1 MRAVRPTRGGDDRG
15 FSLIEMMIV
24 VATVAVL
31 AAIAVPGYARYR
43 ARSYRAEAT
52 LGLGTIVRMQDEY
65 FTRQERYARTIEE
78 LGFAMDRGAAEGN
91 DTWRGSKYRFSIT
104 PLDAGSTS
112 YLATATANI
121 DIDAFQDI
129 LVIWR

>member
-15 FSLIEMMIV
+15 FSLIELMIV
-24 VATVAVL
+24 VATFAVL
-31 AAIAVPGYARYR
+31 AALAVPGYTRYR
-43 ARSYRAEAT
+43 ARSYRAEAHI
-52 LGLGTIVRMQDEY
+52 GLGTIVRMQDEY
-65 FTRQERYARTIEE
+65 FTRQKRYARTIEE
-78 LGFAMDRGAAEGN
+78 LGFAMDRGAADGN
-91 DTWRGSKYRFSIT
+91 NTWRGSKYRFSIT